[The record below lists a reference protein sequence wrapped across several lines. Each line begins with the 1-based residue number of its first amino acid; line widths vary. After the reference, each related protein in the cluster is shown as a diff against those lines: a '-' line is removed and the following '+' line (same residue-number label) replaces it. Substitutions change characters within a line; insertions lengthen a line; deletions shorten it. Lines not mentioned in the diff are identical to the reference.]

1 MFGLGHT
8 EIILIV
14 VAIVILF
21 GATKIP
27 ALGSS
32 IGQGI
37 RNFRRGI
44 KDAEAEKAADEKQEA
59 EKKALAAGSAEDK
72 VEVQSAKDVQG

>member
-1 MFGLGHT
+1 MNSYFIGVAMFGLGHT

-37 RNFRRGI
+37 RNHRKLYHI
-44 KDAEAEKAADEKQEA
+44 
-59 EKKALAAGSAEDK
+59 S
-72 VEVQSAKDVQG
+72 